1 MKRVLVIL
9 ICICM
14 LFTTSCS
21 MTDKI
26 NNNFAEAIDLSKK
39 FCLCLETNDM
49 EKAKEY
55 LCPTY
60 STPMK
65 DDLEKYI
72 TKLEIYNNIDFSQGV
87 TITNSTQYGWW
98 TSNTLYYG
106 YDVYEIVLDMLIG
119 EKEISLFF
127 KIAQGEDD
135 SMLGI
140 LSFGV
145 NPS

>member
-9 ICICM
+9 ICICV
-14 LFTTSCS
+14 LFITSCS
-21 MTDKI
+21 LTDKI
-26 NNNFAEAIDLSKK
+26 NNNFAKAIDLSEK
-39 FCLCLETNDM
+39 FCLSLETNDM

-60 STPMK
+60 STPRK

-72 TKLEIYNNIDFSQGV
+72 TKLETYNNIDFSQGV

-98 TSNTLYYG
+98 ASNTLYYG
-106 YDVYEIVLDMLIG
+106 YDVYEIVLDMLVDG
-119 EKEISLFF
+119 KEISLFF
-127 KIAQGEDD
+127 KVAQSEND
-135 SMLGI
+135 SMLSI
-140 LSFGV
+140 LSFGI